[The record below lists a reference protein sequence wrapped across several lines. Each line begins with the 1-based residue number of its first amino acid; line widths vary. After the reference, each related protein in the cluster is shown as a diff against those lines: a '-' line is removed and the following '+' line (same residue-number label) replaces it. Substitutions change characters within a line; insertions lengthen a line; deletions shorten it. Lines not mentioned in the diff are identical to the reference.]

1 MFTQDVYQQIYLE
14 RIQCVD
20 FAIKDTLQKSSVPDE
35 QKRLL
40 LDAVSGGRRFRPL
53 LVFLGCE
60 FCNGSWKEAI
70 DVAIALE
77 FLHKA
82 SLLHDDLQDR
92 DMFRRG
98 KPSFWKEYGEALAIA
113 VGDTL
118 VAMSMLILSNSTYS
132 NKAKLLESFMETF
145 FDLSVGQCSDLLF
158 EGQEFVTL
166 EEIYDSIEKKTGSLT
181 ATALFVGGLCTNA
194 PLDKLEGLKIIGK
207 ELGIIFQIIN
217 DMNNITGLDAHSKR
231 EFGQDE
237 KRQKKNFAQKYS
249 NKIQSILSKSMK
261 NIKSELD
268 NFPTSQAKNVVIQ
281 LLKEYDADWFW
292 TDVN

>member
-14 RIQCVD
+14 RIQRVD
-20 FAIKDTLQKSSVPDE
+20 SSIKNTLQKSAIPDE

-60 FCNGSWKEAI
+60 LCNSSWKEAL

-98 KPSFWKEYGEALAIA
+98 KPSFWKEHGEALAIA

-118 VAMSMLILSNSTYS
+118 VAMSLMILSKSTHP

-158 EGQEFVTL
+158 EEQDFVTP

-194 PLDKLEGLKIIGK
+194 PSNKLERLKIIGK
-207 ELGIIFQIIN
+207 ELGVIFQIIN
-217 DMNNITGLDAHSKR
+217 DINNITGLDAHSKG

-237 KRQKKNFAQKYS
+237 KRQKKNFAQKYGTQ
-249 NKIQSILSKSMK
+249 IQSILSTSIK
-261 NIKSELD
+261 NIERELD
-268 NFPTSQAKNVVIQ
+268 TFPTSQAKNVVVQ